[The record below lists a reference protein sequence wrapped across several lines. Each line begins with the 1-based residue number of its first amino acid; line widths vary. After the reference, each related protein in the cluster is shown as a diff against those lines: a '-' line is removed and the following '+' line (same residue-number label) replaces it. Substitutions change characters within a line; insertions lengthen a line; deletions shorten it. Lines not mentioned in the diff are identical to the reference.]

1 MKNLKTE
8 VMSKNSQILVI
19 DFMNQ
24 AHRARSGFQM
34 GPAPVVFN
42 FFRQFKAL
50 VDEFKP
56 NRVYVVLEGRPV
68 KRYELLPE
76 YKATRKIA
84 EDDPKYA
91 ELQRFF
97 GQKEQI
103 VDLLSKYFPV
113 SVVRH
118 PTSEC
123 DDTIA
128 NLVRRSSTAVPWVI
142 ASSDTDFIQLLQERD
157 NLKLYNPVRKAYV
170 DAPDYP
176 YVTWKAL
183 RGDATDN
190 VPGIPGVGDKTA
202 EKLASDPDLLSEF
215 LSKPEV
221 APLFERNYGL
231 INFMEWSDEER
242 EMMTSSAPTK
252 DWDTV
257 KTVFENYGFGSIVK
271 DESWRKFTQTFD
283 ALWGS
288 NV

>member
-1 MKNLKTE
+1 
-8 VMSKNSQILVI
+8 
-19 DFMNQ
+19 MNQ
-24 AHRARSGFQM
+24 CHRARSGFKL

-56 NRVYVVLEGRPV
+56 SRVYVVLEGRPV
-68 KRYELLPE
+68 KRHEALAE
-76 YKATRKIA
+76 YKANRVIS
-84 EDDPKYA
+84 EDDPRRS
-91 ELQRFF
+91 ELLKFF
-97 GQKEQI
+97 AQKDSI
-103 VDLLSKYFPV
+103 VELLVKYFPV

-170 DAPDYP
+170 EAPDYP

-183 RGDATDN
+183 RGDASDN

-271 DESWRKFTQTFD
+271 DESWSKFTQTFD

-288 NV
+288 NI